1 MGRSRAVTLVHF
13 GRSCHR
19 RAWYSLGGDDWYTL
33 ADYGW
38 YSLAD
43 YTWYIIARLLTPSGS
58 TSAGAIWTGRQT
70 MSRPAPT
77 E

>member
-43 YTWYIIARLLTPSGS
+43 YTWYIIARLLTGDH
-58 TSAGAIWTGRQT
+58 A
-70 MSRPAPT
+70 
-77 E
+77 

>member
-43 YTWYIIARLLTPSGS
+43 YTWYIIARLLT
-58 TSAGAIWTGRQT
+58 AGR
-70 MSRPAPT
+70 
-77 E
+77 